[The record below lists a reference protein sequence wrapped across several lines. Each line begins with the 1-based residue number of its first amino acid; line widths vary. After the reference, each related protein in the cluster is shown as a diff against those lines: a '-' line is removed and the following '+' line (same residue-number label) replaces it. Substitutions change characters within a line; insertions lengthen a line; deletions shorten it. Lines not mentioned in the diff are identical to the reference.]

1 MGAGGAVLILV
12 PLLISGYIFN
22 LIFYPFRYF
31 SSRAEGQNLFFM
43 AAGSGLVLGALVF
56 FITGQVARADWF
68 TGGVAHRIALEI
80 DRSLPVAHACR
91 LLATIFSAVL
101 LAVVLNGL
109 LWIRYRSR
117 GRPTGKRVY
126 DKLTDAFG
134 NPLSQLLRKAA
145 DKQKLV
151 MLNLK
156 SRKIYCGRILEV
168 PPDIESDDACIE
180 ILPSFSGYRDKVT
193 LEVGQEKTNYPVID
207 LWEARQF
214 LFSRREFLKLFEEF
228 ERGAPA
234 ALREEIRV
242 ERAQVEADI
251 RGAEEIIGSFGEPV
265 DFEPHDWVK
274 VIPVREIESA
284 SFYDPDAY
292 VSWFGV
298 EEPADKQSARSA
310 EGKGA

>member
-12 PLLISGYIFN
+12 PLLISGYLFN

-31 SSRAEGQNLFFM
+31 SSRAEGQKLFFM
-43 AAGSGLVLGALVF
+43 AAGSGLVLGASVF
-56 FITGQVARADWF
+56 FITGQVAYADWF
-68 TGGVAHRIALEI
+68 TGGVLHRIALAI
-80 DRSLPVAHACR
+80 DRSLPVPHACR

-101 LAVVLNGL
+101 LAAFLNGL
-109 LWIRYRSR
+109 LWIRYGSR

-126 DKLTDAFG
+126 NKLTDAFG

-145 DKQKLV
+145 DKQTLV

-180 ILPSFSGYRDKVT
+180 ILPSFSGYRDKDT
-193 LEVGQEKTNYPVID
+193 LRMGREKTNYPVID

-214 LFSRREFLKLFEEF
+214 IFSRRQFLKFFDEI
-228 ERGAPA
+228 ERSASA

-242 ERAQVEADI
+242 ERAEVEADI
-251 RGAEEIIGSFGEPV
+251 RGAEEIVNSFGEPV
-265 DFEPHDWVK
+265 AFEPTDWVK

-292 VSWFGV
+292 ESWFGA
-298 EEPADKQSARSA
+298 EEPADKQVAASAGDGT
-310 EGKGA
+310 E